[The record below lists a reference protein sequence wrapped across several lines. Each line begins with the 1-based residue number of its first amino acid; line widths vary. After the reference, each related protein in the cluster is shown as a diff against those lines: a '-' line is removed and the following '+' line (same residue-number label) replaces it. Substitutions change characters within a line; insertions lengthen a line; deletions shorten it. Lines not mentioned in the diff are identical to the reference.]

1 MLDGRRSVDRPFDAA
16 EFIELMSQGAFD
28 GRLTDSF
35 ISLSYEQPDQA
46 ARLLLKQLNEKREP

>member
-35 ISLSYEQPDQA
+35 I
-46 ARLLLKQLNEKREP
+46 LLAYPTNSQIR